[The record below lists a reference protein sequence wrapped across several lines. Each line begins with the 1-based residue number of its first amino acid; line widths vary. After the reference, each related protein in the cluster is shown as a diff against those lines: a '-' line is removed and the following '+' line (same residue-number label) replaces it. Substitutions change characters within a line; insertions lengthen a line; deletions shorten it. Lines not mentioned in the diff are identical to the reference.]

1 MDLLKSL
8 NLEDLPEQQT
18 RAAHL
23 LDTKPDFEGNLGFDS
38 CCACGTPDPS
48 LQCPGCQRVKY
59 CCMECKTK
67 DSEPPVD
74 ESEQALGHSS
84 IICAVLRLC
93 NDDDAVDEG
102 TADASISDNSQR
114 EAAINRVVS
123 EYESYPATLSN
134 VLMGGP
140 CYQDALYESNG
151 GTLTIHIIGAST
163 DSEFWVGH
171 PSMSSSEGNSSSS
184 LVWNAYADALSEL
197 ADRHKIETI
206 ELVFVGP
213 DCPVENVK
221 ESSLRI
227 PGTSCNLKIE
237 SFNVSYG
244 QNLTSSLNAPNVVVF
259 FNPGFTC
266 PDYDWNDTLSCIK
279 KGTPF
284 LLTTNTELE
293 GVADAQYLL
302 DHDMMGTMPPG
313 LADILG
319 ASEEE
324 GDNSVS
330 DSFFDMN
337 PFCGERVRQSGTM
350 ANDLYVKSRWMLGGT
365 LGKSKEISSSTA
377 TSSKRVRV
385 EGSGNSKASNPAL
398 I

>member
-8 NLEDLPEQQT
+8 NLEDLSEQQT
-18 RAAHL
+18 RASHL
-23 LDTKPDFEGNLGFDS
+23 FESQPDFEGNLGFDA
-38 CCACGTPDPS
+38 CCACGKPDPS
-48 LQCPGCQRVKY
+48 VECSGCQRVKY
-59 CCMECKTK
+59 CSDECKRA

-74 ESEQALGHSS
+74 ENEQALGHSS
-84 IICAVLRLC
+84 IICAVLQTC
-93 NDDDAVDEG
+93 NDDEAVDEG
-102 TADASISDNSQR
+102 KADSISENSQR

-123 EYESYPATLSN
+123 EFESYPATLSN

-140 CYQDALYESNG
+140 CYQDALYEGNG

-163 DSEFWVGH
+163 DSEFWEGH
-171 PSMSSSEGNSSSS
+171 PSMSSDDTSN
-184 LVWNAYADALSEL
+184 LVWNGYADALSEL

-206 ELVFVGP
+206 HLIFVGP
-213 DCPVENVK
+213 DCPSKNVN
-221 ESSLRI
+221 ESLKI
-227 PGTSCNLKIE
+227 PATSCTLKIE
-237 SFNVSYG
+237 SFNASYD
-244 QNLTSSLNAPNVVVF
+244 QKLTATIQKPSVVVF

-266 PDYDWNDTLSCIK
+266 PDYDWNETLSCIK

-293 GVADAQYLL
+293 GVADSQFLL
-302 DHDMMGTMPPG
+302 DHEMMGSMPAG

-319 ASEEE
+319 ASEE
-324 GDNSVS
+324 DSSNVA
-330 DSFFDMN
+330 DSFFDVN
-337 PFCGERVRQSGTM
+337 PFSGDRVRQSGTM

-365 LGKSKEISSSTA
+365 LGKSSEGGASSASST
-377 TSSKRVRV
+377 RVRV